1 MKFTSNR
8 GNGVSRNIYIASK
21 EEFYDTND
29 RGDCRFLS
37 RGKGRKPKG
46 KCLADKRRGRGG
58 KGSLAP
64 LGLYD
69 FTIFQNHFYFFLYFF
84 FSFSH
89 TFGCFSPVG

>member
-8 GNGVSRNIYIASK
+8 NCGVSRNIFLASK
-21 EEFYDTND
+21 EEFNSTTD
-29 RGDCRFLS
+29 RAGSRFRT